1 MAFRLR
7 SSFRTGA
14 TSVSASSVYR
24 VLIVDDDEDARVL
37 LVRALGKS
45 RLPLE
50 VETAADGLQA
60 IEQVARVRPHA
71 VITDV
76 MMPRMNG
83 FDLCATLRADPVT
96 AGIPLIMVT
105 ALEDDRDRLRG
116 LALGADDY
124 LTKPF
129 NWTVLADRLSELL

>member
-1 MAFRLR
+1 M
-7 SSFRTGA
+7 
-14 TSVSASSVYR
+14 SASNVYR

-45 RLPLE
+45 TLILE
-50 VETAADGLQA
+50 VETAGDGLQA
-60 IEQVARVRPHA
+60 IERVARARPHA

-105 ALEDDRDRLRG
+105 ALEDDRDRQRG

-129 NWTVLADRLSELL
+129 NWSVLADRLRELLEAAYGRVAALR

>member
-1 MAFRLR
+1 
-7 SSFRTGA
+7 
-14 TSVSASSVYR
+14 VSASNVYR

-45 RLPLE
+45 TLILE
-50 VETAADGLQA
+50 VETAGDGLQA
-60 IEQVARVRPHA
+60 IERVARARPHA

-105 ALEDDRDRLRG
+105 ALEDDRDRQRG

-129 NWTVLADRLSELL
+129 NWSVLADRLRELLEAAYGRVAALR

>member
-1 MAFRLR
+1 
-7 SSFRTGA
+7 
-14 TSVSASSVYR
+14 VSATNIYR

-45 RLPLE
+45 KLILE
-50 VETAADGLQA
+50 VETAGDGLQA
-60 IEQVARVRPHA
+60 MERVARARPHA

-83 FDLCATLRADPVT
+83 FDLCAMLRADPVT
-96 AGIPLIMVT
+96 AAIPLIMVT
-105 ALEDDRDRLRG
+105 ALEDDRDRQRG

-129 NWTVLADRLSELL
+129 NWSVLADRLRELLEAVYGHAAALR